1 MKQVKFWDIKPE
13 IRVLGIDD
21 GAFKPH
27 SRENVL
33 LVGVLSRGGSWVD
46 GVLSTRVAVDGTDST
61 RRVIE
66 MVNQSKHKGQL
77 RVIMTDGATFAGFNV
92 VDIHDVFAQ
101 TGIPVIAVSRERPN
115 LKEVK
120 RAVKNLSDWHGRWE
134 IIKKAGKVY
143 PVRTRAK
150 AAPVYIQIAGIKRT
164 DAEQIVKLTATRSFV
179 PEPLRVAHLIA
190 RGITYGEGAKEV

>member
-13 IRVLGIDD
+13 IRILGIDD
-21 GAFKPH
+21 GSFKPH
-27 SRENVL
+27 SSGKVL
-33 LVGVLSRGGSWVD
+33 LVGVVARGGSWID
-46 GVLSTRVAVDGTDST
+46 GVLSTHVTVDGTDST
-61 RRVIE
+61 QRVIE

-115 LKEVK
+115 LRDVK
-120 RAVKNLSDWHGRWE
+120 RAVKNLLDWRGRWK

-150 AAPVYIQIAGIKRT
+150 AAPVFIQIAGIKRA

-190 RGITYGEGAKEV
+190 RGITYGESEKV

>member
-13 IRVLGIDD
+13 IRILGIDD
-21 GAFKPH
+21 GSFKPR
-27 SRENVL
+27 SSEMAL
-33 LVGVLSRGGSWVD
+33 LVGVVARGGSWID
-46 GVLSTRVAVDGTDST
+46 GVLSTHVAVDGADST
-61 RRVIE
+61 QRVIE

-92 VDIHDVFAQ
+92 VDIRDVFAQ
-101 TGIPVIAVSRERPN
+101 TGIPVITVSRERPN
-115 LKEVK
+115 LRKVK
-120 RAVKNLSDWHGRWE
+120 WAVKNLLDWHERWR
-134 IIKKAGKVY
+134 IIKKAGKFY

-150 AAPVYIQIAGIKRT
+150 AAPVYIQIAGIKRA

-190 RGITYGEGAKEV
+190 RGITYGESEKV